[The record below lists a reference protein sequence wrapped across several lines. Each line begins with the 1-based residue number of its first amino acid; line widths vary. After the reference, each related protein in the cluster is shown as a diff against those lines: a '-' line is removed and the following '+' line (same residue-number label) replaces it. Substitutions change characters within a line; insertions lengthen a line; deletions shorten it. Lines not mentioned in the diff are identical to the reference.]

1 MCTENLIEI
10 YVLFVRSLTEYCAV
24 AWHSSLTIEQSSKL
38 ERIQRTCLK
47 VILGEMYVSYPAA
60 LEMCQ
65 LQPLATRRQARCINF
80 AKKCLKHPK
89 NSRLF
94 PSREIKESD
103 QHFIRNPEMFE
114 VNFAYGEIYKKS
126 AIPYCQRL
134 LNYKFSPK

>member
-1 MCTENLIEI
+1 M
-10 YVLFVRSLTEYCAV
+10 RSLTEYCAV
-24 AWHSSLTIEQSSKL
+24 AWHSSLTIDQSSKL

-65 LQPLATRRQARCINF
+65 LQPLATRRQTRCLNF
-80 AKKCLKHPK
+80 AKKCFKHPK

-94 PSREIKESD
+94 PLREIEEYD
-103 QHFIRNPEMFE
+103 QHFIRNPELFE
-114 VNFAYGEIYKKS
+114 VNFAHGEIYKKS

-134 LNYKFSPK
+134 LNYKFNPK